1 VGVLVI
7 RLGQV
12 LVLGLVLP
20 VDVVSSRDTAVN
32 CGVSVR
38 GQPPT

>member
-12 LVLGLVLP
+12 LLLGLVLV
-20 VDVVSSRDTAVN
+20 VDVVSSRDTAV
-32 CGVSVR
+32 R
-38 GQPPT
+38 IHY